1 MMPRAAGSVDPGIQG
16 GKIVTRTGP
25 SSHVGPTSLVIVAIT
40 ALLLAIPTL
49 ASVPKTITLSEDNP
63 YSTRIQPNFIS
74 ERFVYEFKW
83 GGVPAATAEWR
94 ARQRTVNGKNVLEG
108 TGKAKTLKPVAV
120 FWKMRGTVRAILG
133 VDPILPGHF
142 TLYRKDNARSRS
154 ITLNFDHQSGVLSIN
169 RIGKH
174 GVPRRYTREIKGQY
188 DPVSAAFVFR
198 RLELNEGDTIQVDV
212 QPGKNVYRV
221 DFRVLGR
228 EHIRVEAGPFHAIVL
243 SASIHNL
250 TKDEACAGL
259 KDTSVWVSD
268 DSRRLFLRARTTVA
282 LGAVSGELVAYQL
295 REEPQPDR
303 PS

>member
-1 MMPRAAGSVDPGIQG
+1 MPRAAGSVDPGFQG

-25 SSHVGPTSLVIVAIT
+25 SSHVGPTPLAIVAIT
-40 ALLLAIPTL
+40 ALLLAISTL
-49 ASVPKTITLSEDNP
+49 ASVPKIITLSEDNP

-74 ERFVYEFKW
+74 ERFIYEFRW

-94 ARQRTVNGKNVLEG
+94 TRWQTANGKNVLEG

-154 ITLNFDHQSGVLSIN
+154 ITLNFDHPSGVLSIN

-174 GVPRRYTREIKGQY
+174 GVPRKYTREINGQY

-198 RLELNEGDTIQVDV
+198 GLDLNEGDTVQIHV

-228 EHIRVEAGPFHAIVL
+228 ERITVKAGPFHAIAL
-243 SASIHNL
+243 SASVHNF
-250 TKDEACAGL
+250 TNNEPCTGL
-259 KDTSVWVSD
+259 EDTRVWVSD

-295 REEPQPDR
+295 REKPQPDR